1 MIYVVAKDGSGDF
14 TSVQQAVDALP
25 ICSDTPNILVLRMGE
40 YPERVVVDKSDVRIV
55 GEARDRTV
63 ITASAC
69 AKDTDGEGREKGTFL
84 SATVIITGDRV
95 ELENLTIRNDAGDG
109 RQAGQAVA
117 LYAAGDRGA
126 FRNVKLIAHQDT
138 LFCGPLMEKVV
149 KDINGRR
156 GTAQV
161 VESVGDCPPTF
172 AREYFE
178 NCYIR
183 GDVDF
188 IFGPYR
194 CWFENCTL
202 FMNGRG
208 GWYTAANTPET
219 QPHGFVFRNCRLT
232 GECGEGE
239 AYLGRPWRKYARA
252 AFISCD
258 MDAHVAPQG
267 FADWNEEKPVTRRYQ
282 EYGTTGERSEL
293 SVRHPS
299 EKRLTLEEAQQLT
312 LPQVIGG
319 SDLWRPDRRVPTVFL
334 AGDSICADKPAN
346 EYPMRGWGQE
356 IQAFIPDR
364 YVQNEARNGRS
375 SKSFIA
381 EKRLSFI
388 ELCLRPG
395 DALLIAF
402 SHNDEKA
409 DAERHTDARVTFP
422 EYLNMFIDAALRQG
436 ARPVLL
442 TPMPR
447 RRFGEDG
454 RLIPTHGEYPDAIR
468 KLALH
473 RGVKLIDLERMA
485 VPLLEADGI
494 EASKAWYCHAPKGHC
509 NYPDGVE
516 DNSHLSRTGAAR
528 VAEMI
533 AGALKED
540 QIW

>member
-1 MIYVVAKDGSGDF
+1 MIYVVARDGSGDF

-25 ICSDTPNILVLRMGE
+25 VCSDTPNILVLRMGE

-69 AKDTDGEGREKGTFL
+69 AKDLDADGKEKGTFL
-84 SATVIITGDRV
+84 SATVIVTGDRV
-95 ELENLTIRNDAGDG
+95 EIESLTIRNDAGDG
-109 RQAGQAVA
+109 REVGQAVA

-126 FRNVKLIAHQDT
+126 FRNIRLIAHQDT

-149 KDINGRR
+149 KDIQGRR
-156 GTAQV
+156 GRAQV

-178 NCYIR
+178 NCYIQ

-194 CWFENCTL
+194 CWFESCTL

-208 GWYTAANTPET
+208 GWYTAANTPES
-219 QPHGFVFRNCRLT
+219 QPHGFVFSKCRLT
-232 GECGEGE
+232 GECEDGK
-239 AYLGRPWRKYARA
+239 AYLGRPWRKYART
-252 AFISCD
+252 AFVYCE
-258 MDAHVAPQG
+258 MDAHVASQG
-267 FADWNEEKPVTRRYQ
+267 FADWNEEKPVTWRYQ
-282 EYGTTGERSEL
+282 EYGTVGERSDL
-293 SVRHPS
+293 SQRHPS
-299 EKRLTLEEAQQLT
+299 EKRLTEAEAGQLT
-312 LPQVIGG
+312 IARVIGG
-319 SDLWRPDRRVPTVFL
+319 GDLWRPDRRVPTVFL

-356 IQAFIPDR
+356 IAAFIPDK
-364 YVQNEARNGRS
+364 YIQNEARNGRS

-381 EKRLSFI
+381 EKRLNLI
-388 ELCLRPG
+388 ELCLRKG
-395 DALLIAF
+395 DTLLIAF

-409 DAERHTDARVTFP
+409 DAERRTAARTTFP

-447 RRFGEDG
+447 RRFGDDG
-454 RLIPTHGEYPDAIR
+454 KLIPTHGDYPDAIR
-468 KLALH
+468 TLALQ

-485 VPLLEADGI
+485 APLLEAEGI
-494 EASKAWYCHAPKGHC
+494 EASKAWYCHAPKGHY

-516 DNSHLSRTGAAR
+516 DNSHLSQVGAAR
-528 VAEMI
+528 AAEMI
-533 AGALKED
+533 AEALKED
-540 QIW
+540 R